1 MLLEQ
6 VPEVFQVFLLQYL
19 TRFILEET
27 RAGLLSNFEVQTALI
42 SWLLE
47 EEPRNRL
54 KRWIARLFKILFL
67 F

>member
-27 RAGLLSNFEVQTALI
+27 RAGLLSNFEVQTAFI

-47 EEPRNRL
+47 EKARYRL